1 MALLLLMR
9 FAFGGF
15 MHRSIGTRILTLLF
29 ALILLS
35 HASLGAKGDEARAVS
50 IRIHDY
56 AHLEE
61 EALAQAQEVVSG
73 MYDAIGVR
81 TDWLE
86 PLQQFDGAFD
96 GSGARDCKPS
106 DLMIIILTSAMA
118 NRGVIPDSIIGFAA
132 AEPGVGGRIAYVIYE
147 RVKDIARGTVD
158 DMRMMGIVMAHEI
171 GHLLLTNQSH
181 SDGGLMRGRWVPSEI
196 RSARPGDLHFSE
208 LQAIE
213 IRKTLSGGP
222 TP

>member
-1 MALLLLMR
+1 
-9 FAFGGF
+9 
-15 MHRSIGTRILTLLF
+15 MHRIIGTRILTLLF

-35 HASLGAKGDEARAVS
+35 YASLGANGDEARTVS

-56 AHLEE
+56 AHLDEA
-61 EALAQAQEVVSG
+61 ALARAQEVVSG
-73 MYDAIGVR
+73 MYGAIGVR

-96 GSGARDCKPS
+96 GSGARDCKAS

-132 AEPGVGGRIAYVIYE
+132 SQRGAVGRIAYVIYE
-147 RVKDIARGTVD
+147 RVKDIARGTAVD
-158 DMRMMGIVMAHEI
+158 DMRIMGIVMAHEI

-208 LQAIE
+208 LQAME
-213 IRKTLSGGP
+213 IRKTLSGGLAP
-222 TP
+222 